1 MKTKNTLQ
9 RKVSMGID
17 LTPKPTTNN
26 RDSKC
31 IIVVEEIAEES
42 PWKISLTES
51 IDSRKFDTSLALD
64 T

>member
-1 MKTKNTLQ
+1 
-9 RKVSMGID
+9 MGID